1 MSSGAPKARRIPAY
15 ALLIAVNGGGLHA
28 PEVDAVK
35 LRGALG
41 NLGIPFASIDTLA
54 GQMATR
60 QNIIRSLRG
69 IADDR
74 RILPDAPII
83 IYFAGKAGARYS
95 LPQY

>member
-1 MSSGAPKARRIPAY
+1 MSSGAPKRRIPAY
-15 ALLIAVNGGGLHA
+15 ALIIAVNGGGLQA

-41 NLGIPFASIDTLA
+41 NLGINFASIDTLA
-54 GQMATR
+54 GQTATR
-60 QNIIRSLRG
+60 QNIIGSLRG
-69 IADDR
+69 IADNR

-83 IYFAGKAGARYS
+83 IYFAGKSGTLYS